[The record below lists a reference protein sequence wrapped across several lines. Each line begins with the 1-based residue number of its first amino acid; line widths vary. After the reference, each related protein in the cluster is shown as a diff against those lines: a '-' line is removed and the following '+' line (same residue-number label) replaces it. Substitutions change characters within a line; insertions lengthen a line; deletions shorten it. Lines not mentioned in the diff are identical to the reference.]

1 MAKTFGAAERR
12 IADYFCKGAEFVFRG
27 ERYTV
32 IMSGKPVCSKGEPK
46 TDIYVLARSFA
57 EKDMEFKISYK
68 KGNAEFIEN
77 KTTAERA
84 EHFLGSLWKERIVKA
99 THSLSDKFSIR
110 PLIYK
115 NGYRKTE
122 AGSITL
128 GWKFELLRVKS
139 GELSEDMMLTR
150 EQVIDVY
157 AGTSLAGDKRDAM
170 VNGKVIPMSGVA
182 NYLLFENNN
191 FSSLQSIVNA
201 LVDIETYVSQ
211 HPKVYF
217 ACKAL
222 NYRTVPQKYDGDR
235 PLAVYV
241 DWSVQEGKLC
251 SKLCFD
257 TPLLQGGDEAY
268 NKLQKALRQL
278 GVRSTDGL
286 NASNV
291 NDISKIW

>member
-1 MAKTFGAAERR
+1 MPKTFGVAERR
-12 IADYFCKGAEFVFRG
+12 IANFFPPGAEFIFAG
-27 ERYTV
+27 HRYTV
-32 IMSGKPVCSKGEPK
+32 TMSGKPTCRKGEPK
-46 TDIYVLARSFA
+46 TDIYICARSS
-57 EKDMEFKISYK
+57 EGTNLELKISYK
-68 KGNAEFIEN
+68 KSNADFIEN

-84 EHFLGSLWKERIVKA
+84 EHFLGSLWQERIVRA
-99 THSLSDKFSIR
+99 TKSLKDKFLAR

-115 NGYRKTE
+115 RGYRKTE

-157 AGTSLAGDKRDAM
+157 AGTSLTGDKRDAM
-170 VNGKVIPMSGVA
+170 VNGQVIPMSGVA
-182 NYLLFENNN
+182 NYLLFEDKS
-191 FSSLQSIVNA
+191 FSSIQSVVNA
-201 LVDIETYVSQ
+201 LVDIETYVAC

-222 NYRTVPQKYDGDR
+222 NYRTARQKYDGDR

-241 DWSVQEGKLC
+241 DWGVRDGKLC
-251 SKLCFD
+251 SNLCFD
-257 TPLLQGGDEAY
+257 TPLLQGGDEVY
-268 NKLQKALRQL
+268 NKLQRALRQL
-278 GVRSTDGL
+278 GVQATDAL

-291 NDISKIW
+291 DDLSKIW